1 MRWWGPRSRRHAGG
15 QPQTRAWVAVVSS
28 HLSCGFALA
37 GFANRGRFY
46 LRRCGLCRTVWATY
60 NDGITRQF
68 PPPTITLGRAGGGRS
83 RTPPLTRF
91 DRGLGARILQPPPR
105 RVLNRPTRPS
115 RQGIRTGDLV
125 KREHFLYGEALFLP
139 ATPKSNTHTGSIG
152 SVLRSSASN
161 AVDANNDRRCLSW
174 AWYPRPEVRHGGS
187 PTRAR
192 VGPHTRRPCDPLSP
206 MRPMPKIQLSGPH
219 PLSRERP
226 HHDSKFY
233 TKSSPPR

>member
-1 MRWWGPRSRRHAGG
+1 M
-15 QPQTRAWVAVVSS
+15 
-28 HLSCGFALA
+28 
-37 GFANRGRFY
+37 
-46 LRRCGLCRTVWATY
+46 
-60 NDGITRQF
+60 
-68 PPPTITLGRAGGGRS
+68 
-83 RTPPLTRF
+83 
-91 DRGLGARILQPPPR
+91 
-105 RVLNRPTRPS
+105 
-115 RQGIRTGDLV
+115 
-125 KREHFLYGEALFLP
+125 
-139 ATPKSNTHTGSIG
+139 
-152 SVLRSSASN
+152 RSSASN

-233 TKSSPPR
+233 TKSSPPRLKWEPLYNNCTRSVLRSSASNSVDANNDRRCLSWAWYPRPEVRHGGSPTRARVGPHTRRPCDPLSPMRPMPKIQLSGPHPLSRERPHHDSKFYTKSSPPRLKW

>member
-1 MRWWGPRSRRHAGG
+1 MRPLQDSLGHLQRRHHPPVPLSYNYPWTRGRRTEQDTTAIRCRGSCDLRPVAPLIG
-15 QPQTRAWVAVVSS
+15 QPDLHGRVYGQATWSS
-28 HLSCGFALA
+28 GSTSFME
-37 GFANRGRFY
+37 R
-46 LRRCGLCRTVWATY
+46 
-60 NDGITRQF
+60 
-68 PPPTITLGRAGGGRS
+68 
-83 RTPPLTRF
+83 
-91 DRGLGARILQPPPR
+91 
-105 RVLNRPTRPS
+105 
-115 RQGIRTGDLV
+115 
-125 KREHFLYGEALFLP
+125 HFFLP

-192 VGPHTRRPCDPLSP
+192 VGPHTRRPRDPLSP

-233 TKSSPPR
+233 TKSSPPRLKMVTLYNNTHWGALTTTR